1 MKAEQRPSGLSQ
13 PIEIPEWEYK
23 FIVMDFMVRLPRTK
37 SSHDVSWVIIG
48 RLNEPTLIFFFYQQ
62 EIFNRKI
69 IKMYTKEIDGW
80 HGVPVAIAS
89 DKNASFKFRFQKEFS
104 NVFRNKI
111 EYEHHLGHVDQRTD
125 RRIIQTIKLML
136 SACALDFKGSW
147 TNH

>member
-23 FIVMDFMVRLPRTK
+23 FIVMDFVVRLPRTK

-48 RLNEPTLIFFFYQQ
+48 RLNESTHISYQQ

-89 DKNASFKFRFQKEFS
+89 DRDASFKFRFQKEFS

-111 EYEHHLGHVDQRTD
+111 ECEHHLGPVDQRTD
-125 RRIIQTIKLML
+125 RRIMHTIELTL
-136 SACALDFKGSW
+136 SA
-147 TNH
+147 